1 MGRSHAGS
9 CFFRRCTLG
18 NILRNSSLLVS
29 FSSPPHRGLQL
40 LLCLS
45 LLYSKAFS
53 YFPTCFWTQSS
64 RTHVL
69 IVGKPRFRSGG
80 VFHGAQQTSQA
91 TALKCCLPPG
101 FLIFLSAGSLLLS
114 ELFPVLPN
122 VRKHRV
128 SACQVTRRSNTTG
141 QISVTQYLKGLI
153 HEEHYTERMV
163 KF

>member
-80 VFHGAQQTSQA
+80 VVHGAQQTSQA

-122 VRKHRV
+122 VWKHRV
-128 SACQVTRRSNTTG
+128 YQHARSHGGVTQQNRF
-141 QISVTQYLKGLI
+141 VTQYLKGLI